1 MCGIPLERYKIGD
14 SNLFVTPW
22 GINIALSVGAQSIIL
37 SIVIKNLQ
45 ESISSVTRTIKNLQK
60 QVRTH
65 RMQLSPTNSTD
76 TFRYRYLAGAISP
89 EQIAYN
95 NGFERRIERLEN
107 NLKSAQEHSN
117 NLKAKINQ
125 LTSTIEI
132 QRHWI
137 DELQQ
142 KHNTFIENEET
153 IISRLTS
160 NEDGLRK

>member
-1 MCGIPLERYKIGD
+1 MDFNYK
-14 SNLFVTPW
+14 
-22 GINIALSVGAQSIIL
+22 
-37 SIVIKNLQ
+37 
-45 ESISSVTRTIKNLQK
+45 
-60 QVRTH
+60 
-65 RMQLSPTNSTD
+65 
-76 TFRYRYLAGAISP
+76 

-117 NLKAKINQ
+117 NLEAKINQ

-153 IISRLTS
+153 IISLLTS

>member
-1 MCGIPLERYKIGD
+1 MLNSKK
-14 SNLFVTPW
+14 W
-22 GINIALSVGAQSIIL
+22 IL
-37 SIVIKNLQ
+37 TK
-45 ESISSVTRTIKNLQK
+45 
-60 QVRTH
+60 
-65 RMQLSPTNSTD
+65 
-76 TFRYRYLAGAISP
+76 

-160 NEDGLRK
+160 NEDGLRKFDSKTPSSDGSGYG